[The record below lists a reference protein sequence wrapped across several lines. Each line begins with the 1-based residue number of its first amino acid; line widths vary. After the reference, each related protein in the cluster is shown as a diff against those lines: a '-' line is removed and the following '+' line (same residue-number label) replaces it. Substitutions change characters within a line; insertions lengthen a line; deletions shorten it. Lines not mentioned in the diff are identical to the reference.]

1 MGRKRK
7 YIRKRRQ
14 KRGKGLPYVYNNR
27 IYLAKRPQTGLGA
40 ISKILATLLANV
52 GNVIGI

>member
-14 KRGKGLPYVYNNR
+14 KRGQGLPYVYNNR